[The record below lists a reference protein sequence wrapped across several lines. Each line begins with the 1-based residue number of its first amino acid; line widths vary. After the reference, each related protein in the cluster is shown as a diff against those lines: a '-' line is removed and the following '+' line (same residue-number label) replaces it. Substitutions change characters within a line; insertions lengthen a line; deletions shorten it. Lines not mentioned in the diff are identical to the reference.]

1 MDVSGEQQ
9 TGVTHGISL
18 TRLSPHPESAPL
30 ASQALDLHADDT
42 QATHLDP
49 NYCGDCYGAPPPEG
63 KKCCNSCAE
72 VRAAYEQAKWS
83 FGLGEGVKQCEGEH
97 YGERVKAEA
106 EEGCNVAGHL
116 LVNKVIGN
124 FHLAPGRSFSTPQI
138 HVHDLLPFLA
148 SPKTHTLSHTIHH
161 LSFGPELP
169 VGSAAANALDGTVH
183 TTAERSY
190 NYMYFIKVVSTSF
203 LPLGA
208 AGGSSSAKGAV
219 ETHQYAVTSHER
231 SLNGG
236 SDAND
241 KEHPATLHAR
251 GGIPGVFFSYDISP
265 MKVVNR
271 EVRAHSLLGL
281 LTAICAIVGGT
292 LTVATLIDRT
302 VHEGVLRMKKL
313 HQS

>member
-18 TRLSPHPESAPL
+18 TRLSPHPQSAPL
-30 ASQALDLHADDT
+30 TTQSLDLHADEA
-42 QATHLDP
+42 QAEHLDP
-49 NYCGDCYGAPPPEG
+49 AYCGDCYGAPAPEG
-63 KKCCNSCAE
+63 KKCCNTCAE

-83 FGLGEGVKQCEGEH
+83 FGLGTGVKQCEGEH
-97 YGERVKAEA
+97 YAERVKAEA

-116 LVNKVIGN
+116 LVNKVVGN
-124 FHLAPGRSFSTPQI
+124 FHVAPGRSFSTPQM
-138 HVHDLLPFLA
+138 HVHDLQPFLA
-148 SPKTHTLSHTIHH
+148 SPKVHTLSHTIHH

-169 VGSAAANALDGTVH
+169 VGSAAANPLDGTVH
-183 TTAERSY
+183 TTAERAF

-208 AGGSSSAKGAV
+208 SSGASGSGRV
-219 ETHQYAVTSHER
+219 ETHQFAVTSHER
-231 SLNGG
+231 NLKGG
-236 SDAND
+236 SDDTESA
-241 KEHPATLHAR
+241 ATLHAR

-292 LTVATLIDRT
+292 LTVATVVDRT
-302 VHEGVLRMKKL
+302 VYEGVMRLKKL
-313 HQS
+313 HQG